1 MSTTATTR
9 SELVVGVSGVLAGG
23 GMVTMALVP
32 LALPIIGLTLVAAI
46 PLLLITLVGALAV
59 AAVIVPVLLVL
70 GLGRRVVRAA
80 RHTSATSSRVI
91 RDRPSPDPASPHS
104 RSV

>member
-1 MSTTATTR
+1 MSTTDTTR

-46 PLLLITLVGALAV
+46 PLLLITLAAGLAV
-59 AAVIVPVLLVL
+59 TAVIVPVLLVL

-80 RHTSATSSRVI
+80 RQTP
-91 RDRPSPDPASPHS
+91 RPHPPPTVRSPAG
-104 RSV
+104 RG